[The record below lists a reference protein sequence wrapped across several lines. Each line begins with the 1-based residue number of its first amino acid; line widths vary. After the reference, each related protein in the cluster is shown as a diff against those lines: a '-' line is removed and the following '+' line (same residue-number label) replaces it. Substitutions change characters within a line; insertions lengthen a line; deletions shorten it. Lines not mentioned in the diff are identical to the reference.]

1 MTEDSS
7 APSVPNEAEFLTAL
21 YRDGS
26 LFHDDNRLEERI
38 NISQGNQHYDELISR
53 VHDIF
58 PVFDPRYLGYSFPS
72 YTFIETENHLEDAAD
87 AGLTHFNSREKAQLL
102 GTVLGDVDL
111 IHRRVDEDRWA
122 NAEFAKWAKKRVSF
136 FEKFETYP
144 VFQIA
149 RWYGKD
155 IKQPIEASCD
165 ANAVANDTK
174 RLRSL
179 TEDERAVIEGLYTK
193 PSLYAIQSTN
203 NSELS
208 LPDVVDHLEIET
220 IKSLLTELQED
231 EILLGSSITYDINRS
246 PWQCAF
252 MGLSLGAEGNQDE
265 EPRMDLELDH
275 DHVIDELQALDNE
288 VLNDFT
294 MPFITSGVG
303 QGWADILLEL
313 RVQDLGDLDEI
324 AQKVRGINY
333 VESTKTYMMTDTLI
347 NECTAK

>member
-1 MTEDSS
+1 MSEDSS
-7 APSVPNEAEFLTAL
+7 APSVPNEAEFLTTL

-26 LFHDDNRLEERI
+26 LLDNDNRLEEVAG
-38 NISQGNQHYDELISR
+38 ISQGNQHYEEIVSR

-58 PVFDPRYLGYSFPS
+58 PVVDPRYLGYSFPS
-72 YTFIETENHLEDAAD
+72 YTFIKTENHLEDAAD

-155 IKQPIEASCD
+155 IEHPIGASDD
-165 ANAVANDTK
+165 ANTVANDTK

-179 TEDERAVIEGLYTK
+179 TEDEQAVIEGIYTK
-193 PSLYAIQSTN
+193 PSVYQVQSTN
-203 NSELS
+203 GTDLS
-208 LPDVVDHLEIET
+208 LPDVIDHLDTET
-220 IKSLLTELQED
+220 IKSIIDELQED
-231 EILLGSSITYDINRS
+231 EILLGSSIIYDINRS

-252 MGLSLGAEGNQDE
+252 MGLSLGAEDNRDE

-275 DHVIDELQALDNE
+275 DQVIDELQALDNE

-313 RVQDLGDLDEI
+313 RVQNLADLDEI
-324 AQKVRGINY
+324 AQKVRSINY

-347 NECTAK
+347 NEFPN